1 MQLKDLISRVRAYTR
16 DTTGSLFT
24 QDDIHAFCNEGLER
38 MKQIIP
44 ELIGMRKLLTNTDE
58 INILPEQYKHLVAVY
73 SASRC
78 FSQDEQQ
85 YQAST
90 YMNEFEAKMDELKRL
105 IANGDIIL
113 RDDED
118 NEIPLVSTGANDYVK
133 DIYFTKLDE
142 VGSDVAK

>member
-1 MQLKDLISRVRAYTR
+1 MQLKDLITRVRAYTR

-24 QDDIHAFCNEGLER
+24 QDDIHAFCNEGLNR

-44 ELIGMRKLLTNTDE
+44 ELIGMRSLQLNTDE

-105 IANGDIIL
+105 IANGDIVL
-113 RDDED
+113 RDENG
-118 NEIPLVSTGANDYVK
+118 NEIPLVGSATNDFVR
-133 DIYFTKLDE
+133 DIYFTKLNE
-142 VGSDVAK
+142 VNTDVAK

>member
-24 QDDIHAFCNEGLER
+24 QDDIHAFCNEGINR

-44 ELIGMRKLLTNTDE
+44 ELVGIRELQTNTDE
-58 INILPEQYKHLVAVY
+58 VIILPEQYKHLIAVY

-113 RDDED
+113 KDENGND
-118 NEIPLVSTGANDYVK
+118 IPLIGSGGIDYVK
-133 DIYFTKLDE
+133 DVYFFINTNGGE
-142 VGSDVAK
+142 